1 MCLHISGEMPREMG
15 LMSSVM
21 GKQAV
26 KRKKIEM
33 VGEIGLK
40 RRRRRRRRK
49 KAEQMAMR
57 ERREKEK
64 SRQSRTS

>member
-1 MCLHISGEMPREMG
+1 
-15 LMSSVM
+15 MSSVM
-21 GKQAV
+21 GKQVV

-40 RRRRRRRRK
+40 RRRRRRRK

>member
-1 MCLHISGEMPREMG
+1 MHSHISGEMLREME

-21 GKQAV
+21 RKQAV

-40 RRRRRRRRK
+40 RRRRRRRK
-49 KAEQMAMR
+49 KAEQMTMR
-57 ERREKEK
+57 ERREKKK
-64 SRQSRTS
+64 SRQSRIS